1 MDNTTKKSELADGII
16 VLATIVSIGYA
27 IVRYNIAGEV
37 PWKDVPIY
45 VLNKGISL
53 ASFFLLVL
61 CFSIGPLKNLGAPIS
76 DKLVAAKK
84 SLGLAGLLLV
94 FVHFVLSVTILNPLY
109 FEVFFEENG
118 TLSLGGGLS
127 LLGGAMGLVLLWIYN
142 LTFKDNLA
150 KVSPIIKTL
159 TSKKIISIIF
169 LFVGVHLFFMGYSGW
184 TTVHK
189 WQAGLPPIS
198 LIAFVIFTIGF
209 LLNLVGRR

>member
-1 MDNTTKKSELADGII
+1 MDITPKKWELADRLI

-27 IVRYNIAGEV
+27 VLRYNIAGEV

-61 CFSIGPLKNLGAPIS
+61 SFSIGPLKNLGAPIS
-76 DKLVAAKK
+76 DKFLGARK
-84 SLGLAGLLLV
+84 SLGLAGLMLV
-94 FVHFVLSVTILNPLY
+94 FVHFVLSITILNPLY
-109 FEVFFEENG
+109 YDVFFEENG
-118 TLSLGGGLS
+118 TLALQGGLS
-127 LLGGAMGLVLLWIYN
+127 LFGGVMGLVLLWIYN
-142 LTFKDNLA
+142 FTFKENFIKA
-150 KVSPIIKTL
+150 SPIIKTL

-184 TTVHK
+184 TTLHK

-198 LIAFVIFTIGF
+198 LLAFAIFCIGF
-209 LLNLVGRR
+209 FLNIIGRR